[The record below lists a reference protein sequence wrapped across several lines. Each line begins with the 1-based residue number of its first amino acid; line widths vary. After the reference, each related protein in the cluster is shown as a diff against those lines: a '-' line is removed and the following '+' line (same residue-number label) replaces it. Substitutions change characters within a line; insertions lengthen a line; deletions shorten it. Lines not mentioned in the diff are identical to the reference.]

1 MHNLGKALKNFL
13 DNPYLEPDNGA
24 SERAL
29 RPITIGR
36 DNWMFLG
43 SEKGGEAM
51 GILMTLVQT
60 CRAMNINVLTYLE
73 DVLRRINGLPMSRLH
88 ELLPGNWVKSDSY
101 YY

>member
-1 MHNLGKALKNFL
+1 MEI
-13 DNPYLEPDNGA
+13 LEPDNGT

-60 CRAMNINVLTYLE
+60 CRAMNINVLVYLE
-73 DVLRRINGLPMSRLH
+73 DVLRRINGLPKSRLH
-88 ELLPGNWVKSDSY
+88 ELAPGNWKKLDSY
-101 YY
+101 YN